1 MTGKSRIMS
10 DVKDLATKLVTCLEA
25 LEPPKTPLND

>member
-25 LEPPKTPLND
+25 KTPLND